1 MRKLRLLL
9 FPFAGIYYLVT
20 LTRNK
25 LYDTGVFASKK
36 YDVPVICIGNLSV
49 GGTGKSPMTEFVV
62 RLLQQE
68 YKIATLSRGYGR
80 KTKGYLDVKPDNQA
94 AMVGDEP
101 LQFAQKFSNIQV
113 AVCEDR
119 QTGIE
124 KLLAKVNAPEVII
137 LDDAYQHRKVEAGF
151 NVLLTSFNDLYSNDF
166 LLPAGN
172 LREPRAGASRANVVI
187 VTKCPEHITQQK
199 RASIIDLLNL
209 EKNQSVYFSKIS
221 YDEQVHY
228 TEGAVPLN
236 RIKVK
241 NVTLVTGIAN
251 PKPLSMYL
259 KTQGLSFTHKAFG
272 DHHNFT
278 NTEINELEKLDC
290 ILTTEKDYVRLRP
303 LLKMK
308 ALYYLPIKTQFF
320 DGEELLSQEI
330 RSFVSKF

>member
-62 RLLQQE
+62 RLLQHE
-68 YKIATLSRGYGR
+68 YNIATLSRGYGR
-80 KTKGYLDVKPDNQA
+80 KTKGYLDVKPDNPA
-94 AMVGDEP
+94 TMVGDEP

-124 KLLAKVNAPEVII
+124 KLLAEVTAPEVII

-151 NVLLTSFNDLYSNDF
+151 NVLLTSFHELYGNDF

-172 LREPRAGASRANVVI
+172 LREPRAGASRADIVI
-187 VTKCPEHITQQK
+187 ITKCPEHITHQK

-209 EKNQSVYFSKIS
+209 GNNQSVYFSKIS

-228 TEGAVPLN
+228 IEGAVPLN
-236 RIKVK
+236 RLKVK
-241 NVTLVTGIAN
+241 SVTLVTGIAN

-308 ALYYLPIKTQFF
+308 ALYYLPIKAQFF
-320 DGEELLSQEI
+320 DGEELLSKEI
-330 RSFVSKF
+330 RDFVSNF